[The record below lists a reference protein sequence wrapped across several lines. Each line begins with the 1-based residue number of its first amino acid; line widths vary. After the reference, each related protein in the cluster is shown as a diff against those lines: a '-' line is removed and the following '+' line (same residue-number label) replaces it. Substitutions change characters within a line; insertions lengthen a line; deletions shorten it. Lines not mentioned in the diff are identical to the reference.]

1 MLGGSQRRKAF
12 WGMSTE
18 QKRAALKAKYPGS
31 TKFDKMPDSQ
41 VHVIY
46 MRLLNQKKL

>member
-1 MLGGSQRRKAF
+1 
-12 WGMSTE
+12 MSIE

-31 TKFDKMPDSQ
+31 KKFDNMPDNQ

-46 MRLLNQKKL
+46 MRLLNSNKL